1 MQELRRQ
8 VTFQTIRAGVIGYL
22 ISWKLFFAITSG
34 LSAAR
39 VFQAKKSENRTCA
52 LVLAFENTVRKQ
64 TQFLLRFCHH
74 WFFYTRYMAV
84 ADSFSWF
91 FSAFVEKLAFSPF
104 FGHWPHF
111 LALSRWFSGC
121 PRCKET
127 GASEL
132 IRCFAF
138 RPFRPWTLHAFA
150 SFVEQIAF
158 HSVRLELC
166 GWNIL
171 AQQLVKHLCR
181 CPNIVQSLSSVIYGW
196 IFGQKEETKHQ
207 CQRVSLQCNIVLL
220 MLRVL

>member
-52 LVLAFENTVRKQ
+52 LVLAFENAVRKQ

-104 FGHWPHF
+104 FS
-111 LALSRWFSGC
+111 ALLTSFFSVVTVIQRMSKMLGDW
-121 PRCKET
+121 
-127 GASEL
+127 SEWTDTVL
-132 IRCFAF
+132 CFSTF
-138 RPFRPWTLHAFA
+138 STVNFA
-150 SFVEQIAF
+150 C
-158 HSVRLELC
+158 VRLVRRT
-166 GWNIL
+166 N
-171 AQQLVKHLCR
+171 
-181 CPNIVQSLSSVIYGW
+181 SVP
-196 IFGQKEETKHQ
+196 
-207 CQRVSLQCNIVLL
+207 
-220 MLRVL
+220 

>member
-1 MQELRRQ
+1 MKVIFCYHLRAISCSCFSSQKVGKQDLFSCFGFYWKRCQEANAVFAPFLSPL
-8 VTFQTIRAGVIGYL
+8 VI
-22 ISWKLFFAITSG
+22 
-34 LSAAR
+34 
-39 VFQAKKSENRTCA
+39 
-52 LVLAFENTVRKQ
+52 
-64 TQFLLRFCHH
+64 
-74 WFFYTRYMAV
+74 YTRYMTV

-104 FGHWPHF
+104 FFDHWPHF
-111 LALSRWFSGC
+111 LALSLWFSGC

-158 HSVRLELC
+158 DSVRLELC

-171 AQQLVKHLCR
+171 TQ
-181 CPNIVQSLSSVIYGW
+181 
-196 IFGQKEETKHQ
+196 
-207 CQRVSLQCNIVLL
+207 
-220 MLRVL
+220 